1 MLLVG
6 MDGLRVKSLRARVD
20 ELPHRRIGVR
30 VLGARAASCRR
41 CHSAPGGATEAHI
54 GHHGQQLVIF
64 PPFSKAARVKAVE
77 NVP

>member
-30 VLGARAASCRR
+30 VLGARAASC
-41 CHSAPGGATEAHI
+41 
-54 GHHGQQLVIF
+54 
-64 PPFSKAARVKAVE
+64 
-77 NVP
+77 